1 MNPSTNA
8 AVTLAQGE
16 RRQRRG
22 RRERRERPITNH
34 ESPITRCFC
43 LLPIRSPRW
52 VTSHFSLCLLL
63 AALAGCSKSELTSSG
78 SQSSTQE
85 VGIVTLSPQP
95 VEITTELPGRT
106 TAYRVADVR
115 PQVSGLIQKRLFTEG
130 SEVKE
135 GQQLY
140 QIDPASYQATYDSD
154 QAALAK
160 AEASLTLNQA
170 TEQRQKKL
178 SETHVIAPQD
188 YDTAFSNLRVAE
200 AEVGEEKAAVESAL
214 INLNYTKVLAPI
226 SGRIGRSAF
235 TEGALVANG
244 QSSALATI
252 QQLDP
257 IYVDLTRSS
266 SQLLRLERELSS
278 GQLKSARDEPATVR
292 LILEDGTQYPL
303 PGKLQFSEVSVD
315 QGTGSVVVRAVFP
328 NPHELLLPGMFVR
341 AVVEEGT
348 VDQAILAPQR
358 GVSRNQRGEPTAL
371 VVGQDNKVELRAL
384 KTDRVIA
391 DNWLVTDGL
400 KAGDKLIV
408 EGLQKIAPGAQVR
421 PIELATGTA
430 FPIATNSTAAN
441 Q

>member
-1 MNPSTNA
+1 
-8 AVTLAQGE
+8 VTLA
-16 RRQRRG
+16 
-22 RRERRERPITNH
+22 
-34 ESPITRCFC
+34 
-43 LLPIRSPRW
+43 
-52 VTSHFSLCLLL
+52 
-63 AALAGCSKSELTSSG
+63 
-78 SQSSTQE
+78 
-85 VGIVTLSPQP
+85 PQP

-160 AEASLTLNQA
+160 ADASLTLNQA

-178 SETHVIAPQD
+178 FETHVTAPQD
-188 YDTAFSNLRVAE
+188 YDTAISNLRVAA

-214 INLNYTKVLAPI
+214 INLNYTKVFAPI
-226 SGRIGRSAF
+226 SGRIGRSAY

-244 QSSALATI
+244 QSSALATV

-266 SQLLRLERELSS
+266 SQLLRLEHEINA
-278 GQLKSARDEPATVR
+278 GQLKSARDEKATVR

-303 PGKLQFSEVSVD
+303 PGKLEFSEVSVD
-315 QGTGSVVVRAVFP
+315 QGTGSVVIRAVFP

-371 VVGQDNKVELRAL
+371 VVGEDNKVELRTL
-384 KTDRVIA
+384 KTDRVLG
-391 DNWLVTDGL
+391 DNWLVTEGL

-421 PIELATGTA
+421 PITLATETA
-430 FPIATNSTAAN
+430 FPVATNSTAAN

>member
-1 MNPSTNA
+1 M
-8 AVTLAQGE
+8 TLA
-16 RRQRRG
+16 
-22 RRERRERPITNH
+22 PH
-34 ESPITRCFC
+34 
-43 LLPIRSPRW
+43 
-52 VTSHFSLCLLL
+52 
-63 AALAGCSKSELTSSG
+63 
-78 SQSSTQE
+78 
-85 VGIVTLSPQP
+85 P

-106 TAYRVADVR
+106 TAYRSADVR

-130 SEVKE
+130 SEVHE

-160 AEASLTLNQA
+160 ADASLTLNQA

-178 SETHVIAPQD
+178 FETHVISSQE
-188 YDTAFSNLRVAE
+188 YDTAFSNLRVADAE
-200 AEVGEEKAAVESAL
+200 AGEEKAAVESAS
-214 INLNYTKVLAPI
+214 INLNYTKVFAPI
-226 SGRIGRSAF
+226 SGRIGRSAY
-235 TEGALVANG
+235 TEGALVASG

-266 SQLLRLERELSS
+266 SQLLRLEREINS
-278 GQLKSARDEPATVR
+278 GQLKSAQDEKPTVR

-303 PGKLQFSEVSVD
+303 PGKLEFSEVSVD
-315 QGTGSVVVRAVFP
+315 QGTGSVIVRAVFP
-328 NPHELLLPGMFVR
+328 NPHEVLLPGMFVR

-348 VDQAILAPQR
+348 VDQAMLAPQR

-371 VVGQDNKVELRAL
+371 VVGEGNKVELRTL
-384 KTDRVIA
+384 KTDRIIG
-391 DNWLVTDGL
+391 DNWLVTEGL
-400 KAGDKLIV
+400 KTGDKLIV
-408 EGLQKIAPGAQVR
+408 EGLQKIAPGAEVR
-421 PIELATGTA
+421 PIELATETA

>member
-1 MNPSTNA
+1 
-8 AVTLAQGE
+8 
-16 RRQRRG
+16 
-22 RRERRERPITNH
+22 
-34 ESPITRCFC
+34 
-43 LLPIRSPRW
+43 
-52 VTSHFSLCLLL
+52 
-63 AALAGCSKSELTSSG
+63 
-78 SQSSTQE
+78 
-85 VGIVTLSPQP
+85 
-95 VEITTELPGRT
+95 
-106 TAYRVADVR
+106 VR

-160 AEASLTLNQA
+160 ADASLTLNQA

-178 SETHVIAPQD
+178 FETHVTAPQD
-188 YDTAFSNLRVAE
+188 YDTAISNLRVAA
-200 AEVGEEKAAVESAL
+200 AEVGEEKAAAESAL
-214 INLNYTKVLAPI
+214 INLNYTKVFAPI
-226 SGRIGRSAF
+226 SGRIGRSAY

-244 QSSALATI
+244 QSSALATV

-266 SQLLRLERELSS
+266 SQLLRLEHEINA
-278 GQLKSARDEPATVR
+278 GQLKSARDEKATVR

-303 PGKLQFSEVSVD
+303 PGKLEFSEVSVD
-315 QGTGSVVVRAVFP
+315 QGTGSVVIRAVFP

-371 VVGQDNKVELRAL
+371 VVGEDNKVELRTL
-384 KTDRVIA
+384 KTDRVLG
-391 DNWLVTDGL
+391 DNWLVTEGL

-421 PIELATGTA
+421 PIELATETA
-430 FPIATNSTAAN
+430 FPVATNSTAAN